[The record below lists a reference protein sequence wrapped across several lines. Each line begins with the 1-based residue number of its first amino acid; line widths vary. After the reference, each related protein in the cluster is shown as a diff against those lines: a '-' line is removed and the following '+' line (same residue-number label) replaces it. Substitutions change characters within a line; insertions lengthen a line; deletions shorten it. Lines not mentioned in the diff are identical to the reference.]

1 MSSYNAFSLYNFQ
14 FYHYFVKLSLFRSIS
29 VQYLSDDLM
38 IQRTII
44 ISLPNEHFSLISLIF
59 LQNTISNFQSPVYS
73 SNSKRF
79 LQSIATSNHKH
90 LYTRIFIYFLYI
102 IYFLFYSTLIKLSIY
117 FYISNHIF
125 ILHKQISIRGRNM
138 EKNNFILVE
147 VRSNQ

>member
-1 MSSYNAFSLYNFQ
+1 MAIFLFLSIFERSIRSSMSSYNAFSLYNFQ

-59 LQNTISNFQSPVYS
+59 LQNTISNFQGPVYCL

-79 LQSIATSNHKH
+79 LQPIACYFKSQQ
-90 LYTRIFIYFLYI
+90 YTRIFIYILYYLFLY
-102 IYFLFYSTLIKLSIY
+102 F
-117 FYISNHIF
+117 
-125 ILHKQISIRGRNM
+125 
-138 EKNNFILVE
+138 
-147 VRSNQ
+147 